1 MSKRIRIIFYL
12 KKQRNY
18 TTGPVPIYLR
28 ITVAGKRAEL
38 STARQ
43 CDPLRWNSCAG
54 RATGTR
60 ETVLSL
66 NAYLDTLQQNIFEA
80 HRQLLEQGKAV
91 SAEKVKRAY
100 LGKQEKTSTIVEVLE
115 THNQRVETLLGSGYS
130 PATLKGY
137 KTSLHHIKDF
147 LLSKYGIK
155 DLDLKQV
162 DYGFVSDYD
171 FYLRSTC
178 RCSNNSTLKYIKL
191 LKKVIRECLHQGLL
205 DRNPFLHYKGKVKQL
220 ERVYLT
226 EEELKKIAAKEM
238 VTERLSQVRDI
249 FLFCCLT
256 GLAYT
261 DVQQLAKE
269 NIIKG
274 VDGETWLS
282 VQRQK
287 TGTPTRLPLLP
298 AARIILDRYQQH
310 PQCLYK
316 NRLLPVLSNQ
326 KMNAYLK
333 EIMDVC
339 GINKAVT
346 FHTARHTF
354 ATTVTLL
361 NGVPMESVCKM
372 LGHTSIKTTQHYA
385 KVLDLKLSQDML
397 VLRNKYVPEMAV
409 NAAIPSP

>member
-1 MSKRIRIIFYL
+1 MSNRIRIIFYL
-12 KKQRNY
+12 KKPRNY
-18 TTGPVPIYLR
+18 TSGPVPIYLR

-38 STARQ
+38 STSRE
-43 CDPLRWNSCAG
+43 CEPRRWNSSAG
-54 RATGTR
+54 RGIGTR

-66 NAYLDTLQQNIFEA
+66 NSYLETLQQKVYEA
-80 HRQLLEQGKAV
+80 HRQLLEQGKEAT
-91 SAEKVKRAY
+91 ANQTKAAY
-100 LGKQEKTSTIVEVLE
+100 LGKQDKTTMLVEVLE
-115 THNQRVETLLGSGYS
+115 GHNQRVEALLGSEYS
-130 PATLKGY
+130 PSTLKGY
-137 KTSLHHIKDF
+137 KTSLHHIKEF
-147 LLSKYGIK
+147 ILGKHGVK
-155 DLDLKQV
+155 DIDLKQI
-162 DYGFVSDYD
+162 DYGFVSCYD
-171 FYLRSTC
+171 FYLRSSC
-178 RCSNNSTLKYIKL
+178 GCSNNSTLKYIKL
-191 LKKVIRECLHQGLL
+191 FKKVIRECLHLDLL
-205 DRNPFLHYKGKVKQL
+205 DRDPFLHYKGKVKQL

-226 EEELKKIAAKEM
+226 EKELEKIAVKEM

-261 DVQQLAKE
+261 DVQQLTKE

-274 VDGETWLS
+274 VDGEAWLS
-282 VQRQK
+282 IQRQK

-298 AARIILDRYQQH
+298 AALRLLEIYRQH

-339 GINKAVT
+339 GIQKAVT

-361 NGVPMESVCKM
+361 NGVPMESVSKM

-385 KVLDLKLSQDML
+385 KVLDVKISQDML
-397 VLRNKYVPEMAV
+397 LVSSRYTNKYLLGT
-409 NAAIPSP
+409 NS

>member
-18 TTGPVPIYLR
+18 STGPVPIYLR

-38 STARQ
+38 STSRE
-43 CDPLRWNSCAG
+43 CEPSKWNSSAG

-60 ETVLSL
+60 EAVLSL
-66 NAYLDTLQQNIFEA
+66 NAYLNTLQQKVYEA
-80 HRQLLEQGKAV
+80 HRRLLEQGKDI
-91 SAEKVKRAY
+91 SAEKVKAAY
-100 LGKQEKTSTIVEVLE
+100 LGKQEKAYTLVEVLE
-115 THNQRVETLLGSGYS
+115 AHNQRVESLLGSEYS

-137 KTSLHHIKDF
+137 ETSLYHIKEF
-147 LLSKYGIK
+147 LLSKYSLK
-155 DLDLKQV
+155 DLDLKQI
-162 DYGFVSDYD
+162 DYGFVCDYD

-178 RCSNNSTLKYIKL
+178 SCSNNSTLKYIKL
-191 LKKVIRECLHQGLL
+191 FKKVIRDCMHQDLL
-205 DRNPFLHYKGKVKQL
+205 EKDPFLHYKGKVKQL

-226 EEELKKIAAKEM
+226 EEELEKIADKQM

-261 DVQQLAKE
+261 DVQQITKE

-274 VDGETWLS
+274 IDGEQWLS
-282 VQRQK
+282 VRRQK
-287 TGTPTRLPLLP
+287 TGTPTSLPLLP
-298 AARIILDRYQQH
+298 AAKEILYKYIEH

-339 GINKAVT
+339 GIQKSVT

-361 NGVPMESVCKM
+361 NGVPMESVSKM

-385 KVLDLKLSQDML
+385 KVIDLKLSQDMAA
-397 VLRNKYVPEMAV
+397 LRQKLS
-409 NAAIPSP
+409 IP

>member
-12 KKQRNY
+12 KKPRNY
-18 TTGPVPIYLR
+18 TAGPVPIYLR
-28 ITVAGKRAEL
+28 ITIAGKRAEI
-38 STARQ
+38 STSRE
-43 CDPLRWNSCAG
+43 CDPWRWNASAG

-60 ETVLSL
+60 EAVLSL
-66 NAYLDTLQQNIFEA
+66 NAYLETLQQKVYEA
-80 HRQLLEQGKAV
+80 HRQLLEQGKEAT
-91 SAEKVKRAY
+91 ANQVKAAY
-100 LGKQEKTSTIVEVLE
+100 LGKQDKTCTLLE
-115 THNQRVETLLGSGYS
+115 ALEEHNQRVESLLGSEYS

-137 KTSLHHIKDF
+137 KTSLHHLKEF
-147 LLSKYGIK
+147 LLTKYSVK
-155 DLDLKQV
+155 DLDLKQL
-162 DYGFVSDYD
+162 DYRFVSDYD

-178 RCSNNSTLKYIKL
+178 ACSNNSTLKYMKL
-191 LKKVIRECLHQGLL
+191 LKKVVRECLHQDLMER
-205 DRNPFLHYKGKVKQL
+205 DPFLHYKGKVKQL

-226 EEELKKIAAKEM
+226 EEELEKIAAKEM

-261 DVQQLAKE
+261 DVQQLSKA
-269 NIIKG
+269 NITTGI
-274 VDGETWLS
+274 DGEQWLAI
-282 VQRQK
+282 QRQK

-298 AARIILDRYQQH
+298 SASEILDRYKQH
-310 PQCLYK
+310 PQCIYK

-339 GINKAVT
+339 GIQKSVT

-361 NGVPMESVCKM
+361 NGVPMESVSKM

-385 KVLDLKLSQDML
+385 KVLDVKVSQDMRM
-397 VLRNKYVPEMAV
+397 LRQKL
-409 NAAIPSP
+409 SL

>member
-1 MSKRIRIIFYL
+1 MNKRIRIIFYL
-12 KKQRNY
+12 KKPKNY
-18 TTGPVPIYLR
+18 TSGPAPIYLR
-28 ITVAGKRAEL
+28 ITIAGKRAEL
-38 STARQ
+38 STSRE
-43 CDPLRWNSCAG
+43 CEPRRWNASAG

-60 ETVLSL
+60 EAVLSL
-66 NAYLDTLQQNIFEA
+66 NAYLDTLQQRVYEA
-80 HRQLLEQGKAV
+80 HRQLLEQGKETTANQ
-91 SAEKVKRAY
+91 VKAAY
-100 LGKQEKTSTIVEVLE
+100 LGKQEKTSTLVEVLE
-115 THNQRVETLLGSGYS
+115 AHNQRVKALLGSEYS
-130 PATLKGY
+130 PSTLKGY
-137 KTSLHHIKDF
+137 KTSLYHIKEF
-147 LLSKYGIK
+147 LLSRHGLK
-155 DLDLKQV
+155 DVDLKQV
-162 DYGFVSDYD
+162 DYSFVSDYD
-171 FYLRSTC
+171 FYLRSNC

-191 LKKVIRECLHQGLL
+191 LKKVIRECLHQDLL
-205 DRNPFLHYKGKVKQL
+205 EKDPFLHYKGKVKQL

-226 EEELKKIAAKEM
+226 QEELVKIADKEM

-261 DVQQLAKE
+261 DVQQLTKE
-269 NIIKG
+269 HIIKG
-274 VDGETWLS
+274 VDGEAWLA
-282 VQRQK
+282 VRRQK

-298 AARIILDRYQQH
+298 SAKGILDRYRQH

-339 GINKAVT
+339 GISKAVT

-361 NGVPMESVCKM
+361 NGVPMESVSKM

-385 KVLDLKLSQDML
+385 RVLDLKVSQDML
-397 VLRNKYVPEMAV
+397 LLKKMDLL
-409 NAAIPSP
+409 SKGH

>member
-12 KKQRNY
+12 KKSRNY
-18 TTGPVPIYLR
+18 TAGPVPIYLR
-28 ITVAGKRAEL
+28 ITIAGKRAEI
-38 STARQ
+38 STSRE
-43 CDPLRWNSCAG
+43 CYPKGWNASAG
-54 RATGTR
+54 RAIGTR
-60 ETVLSL
+60 ETILSL
-66 NAYLDTLQQNIFEA
+66 NAYLDTLQQKIYEA
-80 HRQLLEQGKAV
+80 HRQLLEQGKEAT
-91 SAEKVKRAY
+91 ANQVKAAY
-100 LGKQEKTSTIVEVLE
+100 LGKQEKACTLLE
-115 THNQRVETLLGSGYS
+115 ALQGHNQRVEALLGLEYS
-130 PATLKGY
+130 PSTFKGY

-147 LLSKYGIK
+147 ILSKYRVK
-155 DLDLKQV
+155 DLDLKKV

-205 DRNPFLHYKGKVKQL
+205 DRDPFLHYKGKVKQL

-226 EEELKKIAAKEM
+226 EEELEKIAAKEM
-238 VTERLSQVRDI
+238 ITERLSQVRDI

-361 NGVPMESVCKM
+361 NGVPMESVSKM

-385 KVLDLKLSQDML
+385 KVLDLKLSQDMQ
-397 VLRNKYVPEMAV
+397 VLRNKYVPELAV